1 MTTFITF
8 IFLLNKVHGTVYLD
22 GNTHLNLLHQKSLR
36 YQHHRENYQTSLLE
50 GLTPS
55 GFRIKKCLVMN
66 AIFDTFKE
74 QWNFVL
80 YDTEKKLVQLLLK
93 ESEPIVNKI
102 EIKIEI
108 EIDNGHAKTGSAK
121 RKEHEK
127 SI

>member
-1 MTTFITF
+1 M
-8 IFLLNKVHGTVYLD
+8 NKVDGTFYLD
-22 GNTHLNLLHQKSLR
+22 RNTHLDLLYQKSLR

-55 GFRIKKCLVMN
+55 GFRIKKRLVMN
-66 AIFDTFKE
+66 TIFDTFKE

-93 ESEPIVNKI
+93 ESEPIVNGI
-102 EIKIEI
+102 EIQIEI
-108 EIDNGHAKTGSAK
+108 EIDNDHATTGNAK
-121 RKEHEK
+121 RKQLEK